1 MIYNY
6 VIYQSFLYGVNN
18 NKAFSLI
25 ELSIVLIIIGL
36 LVAGI
41 IGGKSLIESTRIRS
55 LINDF
60 RYYEQS
66 LYSFK
71 LIKNRLPGDFNGS
84 GKIGRASGQ
93 VYNKNSFPSPYN
105 KNIDFYGIPT
115 EDTAPFVDLY
125 LAKVIDFEP
134 KKTESSNKNLSI
146 LTSNL
151 PDLKIGF
158 GMILFTYYGLDATGK
173 FQSSCK
179 KNHAL
184 CSIIGNNTIRWHAK
198 EQPYRD
204 MPAKFSKKLDLKI
217 DDGQYDSGVVRGQC
231 MPREYYTSYENATK
245 CRSVFYI
252 LK

>member
-1 MIYNY
+1 MN
-6 VIYQSFLYGVNN
+6 S

-41 IGGKSLIESTRIRS
+41 IGGQSLIESARIRS
-55 LINDF
+55 LVNDF

-71 LIKNRLPGDFNGS
+71 LIKNRLPGDFNSS

-93 VYNKNSFPSPYN
+93 VYNGNSFPSPYN
-105 KNIDFYGIPT
+105 INKGFYGIPT

-125 LAKVIDFEP
+125 LEKVIDFEP
-134 KKTESSNKNLSI
+134 RKNESSNKSLILSNE
-146 LTSNL
+146 TVPN
-151 PDLKIGF
+151 PKIGF
-158 GMILFTYYGLDATGK
+158 GMILFTYYGLDATGNY
-173 FQSSCK
+173 QSSYE

-184 CSIIGNNTIRWHAK
+184 YGIIGNNTIRWHANENPRK
-198 EQPYRD
+198 DIPVEI
-204 MPAKFSKKLDLKI
+204 SKKLDLKI
-217 DDGQYDSGVVRGQC
+217 DDGKYNSGAVRGQC
-231 MPREYYTSYENATK
+231 RPTQYYTSYDDATK
-245 CRSVFYI
+245 CVSVFYI

>member
-1 MIYNY
+1 M
-6 VIYQSFLYGVNN
+6 NN

-41 IGGKSLIESTRIRS
+41 TGGQSLIESARIRS

-71 LIKNRLPGDFNGS
+71 SIKNRLPGDFNGS
-84 GKIGRASGQ
+84 GKIGRGSRQG
-93 VYNKNSFPSPYN
+93 YNNKSFPSPYN
-105 KNIDFYGIPT
+105 QNTGFYGIPT

-134 KKTESSNKNLSI
+134 KKNKSSNGNLNLSNGAVPN
-146 LTSNL
+146 S
-151 PDLKIGF
+151 KIGF
-158 GMILFTYYGLDATGK
+158 GIILFTYYGLDAPGLLK
-173 FQSSCK
+173 SSYK
-179 KNHAL
+179 NNHAL
-184 CSIIGNNTIRWHAK
+184 YGIIGNNTIRWHAK
-198 EQPYRD
+198 EERPYRD
-204 MPAKFSKKLDLKI
+204 MPAEFSKKLDLKI
-217 DDGQYDSGVVRGQC
+217 DDGKYNRGAVRGQC
-231 MPREYYTSYENATK
+231 MPSEYYTSYEDATK
-245 CRSVFYI
+245 CRSVLYI

>member
-1 MIYNY
+1 MN
-6 VIYQSFLYGVNN
+6 S

-41 IGGKSLIESTRIRS
+41 TGGKSLIESARIRT
-55 LINDF
+55 LINEF

-71 LIKNRLPGDFNGS
+71 IIKDRLPGDFNGS
-84 GKIGRASGQ
+84 RKIGRGSGQ
-93 VYNKNSFPSPYN
+93 VYDENSFPSPYN

-125 LAKVIDFEP
+125 LEKVIDFEP
-134 KKTESSNKNLSI
+134 KKNKSSNGNLGLS
-146 LTSNL
+146 SGAL
-151 PDLKIGF
+151 PNSKIGF
-158 GMILFTYYGLDATGK
+158 GMILFTYYGLDSTGS
-173 FQSSCK
+173 FQSSCE

-184 CSIIGNNTIRWHAK
+184 CGIIGNNTIRLHAK
-198 EQPYRD
+198 GGQPFKD
-204 MPAKFSKKLDLKI
+204 MPAEFSKKLDLKI
-217 DDGQYDSGVVRGQC
+217 DDGKYNSGVVRGQC
-231 MPREYYTSYENATK
+231 LPNNYTSYENATK
-245 CRSVFYI
+245 CRAVFYI

>member
-1 MIYNY
+1 M
-6 VIYQSFLYGVNN
+6 NN

-36 LVAGI
+36 LIAGI
-41 IGGKSLIESTRIRS
+41 IGGQSLIESARIRS

-84 GKIGRASGQ
+84 GKIGGSSGQ
-93 VYNKNSFPSPYN
+93 VYDENSFPSPYN
-105 KNIDFYGIPT
+105 KNIGFYGIP
-115 EDTAPFVDLY
+115 DVFTAPFIDLY

-134 KKTESSNKNLSI
+134 KKNKSSNGNLNI
-146 LTSNL
+146 LTAGAVPNS
-151 PDLKIGF
+151 KIGF
-158 GMILFTYYGLDATGK
+158 GMILFTYYGLDAHGLSK
-173 FQSSCK
+173 SSYN

-184 CSIIGNNTIRWHAK
+184 CGIIGNNTIRWHVK
-198 EQPYRD
+198 SHRHSD
-204 MPAKFSKKLDLKI
+204 MPAEFSKKLDLKI
-217 DDGQYDSGVVRGQC
+217 DDGKYDSGAVRGQC
-231 MPREYYTSYENATK
+231 IPREYYTSYEKATK
-245 CRSVFYI
+245 CISVFYI